1 MQLYIDYLKLS
12 SLSSLRLAAA
22 TRLLPTSHL
31 CFSFQGEKRIVMAEG
46 ETKAMAYIPEVILK
60 KRKHKEESLALTRK
74 TQLEFGKY
82 GGKKRK
88 VEDIKRPEQF
98 IKEFRDKELDLIR
111 MKQRTKRPKSASLTP
126 KSKLL
131 FIIRIQGKNDMHP
144 KTRKILY
151 NLKLRRIFHG
161 VFMKATAGVLEM
173 LQRVEPYVTFGYPNP
188 KNVSELI
195 YKKGYGMLNK
205 QRVPL
210 IDNTIIEQALG
221 KHGILCLED
230 IVHEI
235 ANVGPHFKEITNFL
249 GPFAL
254 SKPKGGLQGKRA
266 SYKDGGDTGNRED
279 EINDLIDKMN

>member
-1 MQLYIDYLKLS
+1 
-12 SLSSLRLAAA
+12 
-22 TRLLPTSHL
+22 
-31 CFSFQGEKRIVMAEG
+31 MAEG

-98 IKEFRDKELDLIR
+98 LRSSE
-111 MKQRTKRPKSASLTP
+111 TS
-126 KSKLL
+126 
-131 FIIRIQGKNDMHP
+131 KNDMHP

>member
-1 MQLYIDYLKLS
+1 
-12 SLSSLRLAAA
+12 
-22 TRLLPTSHL
+22 
-31 CFSFQGEKRIVMAEG
+31 MAEG
-46 ETKAMAYIPEVILK
+46 ETMAMAYIPEVILK

-98 IKEFRDKELDLIR
+98 IKEFRDK
-111 MKQRTKRPKSASLTP
+111 
-126 KSKLL
+126 
-131 FIIRIQGKNDMHP
+131 
-144 KTRKILY
+144 
-151 NLKLRRIFHG
+151 
-161 VFMKATAGVLEM
+161 
-173 LQRVEPYVTFGYPNP
+173 
-188 KNVSELI
+188 
-195 YKKGYGMLNK
+195 
-205 QRVPL
+205 
-210 IDNTIIEQALG
+210 ALG